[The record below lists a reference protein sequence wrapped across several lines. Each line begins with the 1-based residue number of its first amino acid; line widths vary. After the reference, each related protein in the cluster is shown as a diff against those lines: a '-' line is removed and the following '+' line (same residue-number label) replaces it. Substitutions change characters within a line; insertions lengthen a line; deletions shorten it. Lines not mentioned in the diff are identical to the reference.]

1 MKNPLIEVTDLTLY
15 FPVIGVNHRS
25 LKRAIL
31 QSFVGGVI
39 ECPIDKIVSI
49 KALEN
54 ISFQLFEGEK
64 IGLIGHNGSGKS
76 SLLKVLAGVYPPTS
90 GSVVVNGSISSM
102 LDISLGLNHDSTGIE
117 NIKLRGLLMGLSP
130 STIRS
135 ITEEIVEFSDL
146 GEFINLP
153 LYTYSTGML
162 MRLAFAIAT
171 SITSEIILLDEW
183 LSVGDA
189 EFSIKAKNRLDDVIS
204 KSKLLIIASHD
215 QELIKT
221 LCTKTINLYHGKISS
236 IDNHLKR

>member
-1 MKNPLIEVTDLTLY
+1 
-15 FPVIGVNHRS
+15 
-25 LKRAIL
+25 
-31 QSFVGGVI
+31 
-39 ECPIDKIVSI
+39 
-49 KALEN
+49 
-54 ISFQLFEGEK
+54 
-64 IGLIGHNGSGKS
+64 
-76 SLLKVLAGVYPPTS
+76 
-90 GSVVVNGSISSM
+90 M

>member
-1 MKNPLIEVTDLTLY
+1 MKHPLVKVTDVTLQ
-15 FPVIGVNHRS
+15 FPMIGVNRRS
-25 LKRAIL
+25 LKRAII

-39 ECPIDKIVSI
+39 ERPTDKITSI
-49 KALEN
+49 KALDK
-54 ISFQLFEGEK
+54 ISFELNEGEK

-76 SLLKVLAGVYPPTS
+76 SLLKVLAGVYSPTS

-130 STIRS
+130 SAIRS
-135 ITEEIVEFSDL
+135 LTEEIVEFSDL
-146 GEFINLP
+146 GGFIDLP
-153 LYTYSTGML
+153 LYTYSTGMA

-171 SITSEIILLDEW
+171 SVTAEIILLDEW

-189 EFSIKAKNRLDDVIS
+189 EFSIKAKKRLDDVIS

-215 QELIKT
+215 QELIKAT
-221 LCTKTINLYHGKISS
+221 CTKTINLYHGRISS
-236 IDNHLKR
+236 INSQLNA